1 MPLAAEWRIIMLGIT
16 VSEIAEAT
24 GGKIIFGNKND
35 KIASIMTDSRK
46 AADNAL
52 FIPFKGERTNGHEYI
67 GKAFE
72 NGACVTLTEREI
84 GAVDGKSAILV
95 ENTLL
100 ALGMLAKHYKK
111 KFKVKT
117 VAVTGS
123 VGKTT
128 TKDML
133 YSVMNM
139 QYCTLKTEG
148 NYNNEIGLPLTV
160 MKLNVSH
167 EAVVLEMGMS
177 AFGEIHYLADIARPD
192 VAIITNIG
200 MSHIENLGS
209 REGIYKAKTEICDF
223 FDKNSLLIVNGDD
236 KLLKKTKAFNKFE
249 VITYGMGEDC
259 DYRAKNVVDMGL
271 DGSEFD
277 TEFYGREYKI
287 RVRVPGIHNVYN
299 ALAAIACGVHYSI
312 GPNQI
317 ISGIENLV
325 MTDMRMSVINTGKLT
340 LINDCYNA
348 SPDSVKAALKVLSN
362 RKERKAA
369 VLGDMLELGE
379 YSEKAHYDL
388 GKEVFD
394 NGVGLLI
401 TVGKNARLIAKGA
414 EEYGVKNVVSFDTTD
429 EACEKVKDYINDGD
443 CVLIKASRG
452 MHFEKITT
460 KLTEID

>member
-1 MPLAAEWRIIMLGIT
+1 MLGIT
-16 VSEIAEAT
+16 VGEIAEST

-35 KIASIMTDSRK
+35 KIESIMTDSRK
-46 AADNAL
+46 ADRSSL
-52 FIPFKGERTNGHEYI
+52 FIPFKGERADGHEFI

-72 NGACVTLTEREI
+72 NGACAALTEKEI

-95 ENTLL
+95 ENTQL
-100 ALGMLAKHYKK
+100 ALGMIAKYYKK
-111 KFKVKT
+111 KFRVKT

-133 YSVMNM
+133 YAVMNM

-160 MKLNVSH
+160 MKLNGAH

-209 REGIYKAKTEICDF
+209 QEGIYKAKTEICDF

-236 KLLKKTKAFNKFE
+236 EFLKKTKSFNKFK
-249 VITYGMGEDC
+249 VVTCGMGEDC
-259 DYRAKNVVDMGL
+259 DYRAENVVDMGL
-271 DGSEFD
+271 DGSAFD
-277 TEFYGREYKI
+277 VCFYGRKYSI
-287 RVRVPGIHNVYN
+287 RVKVPGIHNVYN
-299 ALAAIACGVHYSI
+299 ALAAIACGVHYNI

-317 ISGIENLV
+317 ISGIENFV

-388 GKEVFD
+388 GKEVFS
-394 NGVGLLI
+394 NGIDILI
-401 TVGKNARLIAKGA
+401 TAGENARNIAKGA
-414 EEYGVKNVVSFDTTD
+414 RESGVNNIVSFANTD
-429 EACEKVKDYINDGD
+429 ELCDNIKSYIQDGD

-460 KLTEID
+460 KLTEQD

>member
-1 MPLAAEWRIIMLGIT
+1 MSGIT
-16 VSEIAEAT
+16 VGEIAEAT

-35 KIASIMTDSRK
+35 KIESIMTDSRK

-52 FIPFKGERTNGHEYI
+52 FIPFKGERADGHEYI

-72 NGACVTLTEREI
+72 NGACATLTERMVD
-84 GAVDGKSAILV
+84 AVDGKSAVLV
-95 ENTLL
+95 DNTQL
-100 ALGMLAKHYKK
+100 ALGMIAKYYKK

-160 MKLNVSH
+160 MKLNRAH

-177 AFGEIHYLADIARPD
+177 DFGEIHYLADIARPD

-209 REGIYKAKTEICDF
+209 QEGIFKAKTEICDF

-236 KLLKKTKAFNKFE
+236 EFLKKTKSFNKFK
-249 VITYGMGEDC
+249 VVTYGMGEDC
-259 DYRAKNVVDMGL
+259 DYRAKNVIDMGL
-271 DGSEFD
+271 DGSEF
-277 TEFYGREYKI
+277 EVKFYGREYKI
-287 RVRVPGIHNVYN
+287 KVRVPGIHNVYN
-299 ALAAIACGVHYSI
+299 ALAAIACGVHYNI

-317 ISGIENLV
+317 ISGIENFV
-325 MTDMRMSVINTGKLT
+325 MTDMRMSVINTGSLT

-348 SPDSVKAALKVLSN
+348 SPDSVKAALRVLSN

-369 VLGDMLELGE
+369 VLGDMLELGD

-394 NGVGLLI
+394 NGIELLI
-401 TVGKNARLIAKGA
+401 TAGKNAKLIAKGA
-414 EEYGVKNVVSFDTTD
+414 KEYGVENVVSFDTTD
-429 EACEKVKDYINDGD
+429 ELCNNIKNYIRDGD

-460 KLTEID
+460 RLTESD